1 MEVSK
6 LDMELCMQFRDK
18 VNENDLVYHIY
29 RNRDGKDQWSII
41 CSAMDWIEVVVDS
54 IDSSALSLKNDNASS
69 VKLMTFVV
77 CIDVLW
83 EAIQQLHRV
92 FIDSNTIPFEDDDS
106 VFVKKQFP
114 MKDNQYFKT
123 IRACFATHPIN
134 LNDHFTDDKQKER
147 RYAGWSSGGL
157 GGSDFSVPLYSN
169 IPGEEAIFF
178 DIRISELMGFAKK
191 RYEYLNE
198 IIKEIDN
205 KVNEYLNCWR
215 CKEIER
221 SDSIIEQIEILKREE
236 KDRYDNDYLK
246 YALEKLRIIFSTDI
260 KSPKNQVTV
269 EKYRSVMR
277 VRLDEIFD
285 ILQTMQLEELPSDK
299 YIDDSPPSKYQYPFS
314 KLCEMIYG
322 GAYNHFALSMLE
334 DGLGDVIDFENI
346 TIDEIYVTLCAH
358 FYEMNR
364 TK

>member
-1 MEVSK
+1 MEYNLFGNG
-6 LDMELCMQFRDK
+6 LDR
-18 VNENDLVYHIY
+18 
-29 RNRDGKDQWSII
+29 
-41 CSAMDWIEVVVDS
+41 
-54 IDSSALSLKNDNASS
+54 SSCRFDRQLSTEPKNDNASS

-77 CIDVLW
+77 CIDILW

-198 IIKEIDN
+198 IIKEI
-205 KVNEYLNCWR
+205 
-215 CKEIER
+215 ER

-322 GAYNHFALSMLE
+322 GAYNHFALRMLE

-346 TIDEIYVTLCAH
+346 TIDEIYVTLCVQ

>member
-1 MEVSK
+1 M
-6 LDMELCMQFRDK
+6 DMELCMQFRDK

-41 CSAMDWIEVVVDS
+41 CSAMDWIEVVADS

-77 CIDVLW
+77 CIDILR

-106 VFVKKQFP
+106 VFVKKQFS

-134 LNDHFTDDKQKER
+134 LNGHFTDDKQKER

-314 KLCEMIYG
+314 KLREIIYD
-322 GAYNHFALSMLE
+322 GAYNYFALSMLE
-334 DGLGDVIDFENI
+334 DGLGNVIDFENI
-346 TIDEIYVTLCAH
+346 TIDELYVTLCAQ

>member
-1 MEVSK
+1 
-6 LDMELCMQFRDK
+6 
-18 VNENDLVYHIY
+18 
-29 RNRDGKDQWSII
+29 
-41 CSAMDWIEVVVDS
+41 
-54 IDSSALSLKNDNASS
+54 
-69 VKLMTFVV
+69 MTFVV
-77 CIDVLW
+77 CIDILW

-198 IIKEIDN
+198 IIKEI
-205 KVNEYLNCWR
+205 
-215 CKEIER
+215 ER

-322 GAYNHFALSMLE
+322 GAYNHFALHMLK
-334 DGLGDVIDFENI
+334 DGLGDVTDFENI
-346 TIDEIYVTLCAH
+346 TIDEIYVTLCAQ

>member
-1 MEVSK
+1 
-6 LDMELCMQFRDK
+6 
-18 VNENDLVYHIY
+18 
-29 RNRDGKDQWSII
+29 
-41 CSAMDWIEVVVDS
+41 MDWIEVVVDS

-83 EAIQQLHRV
+83 EAVQQLHRV
-92 FIDSNTIPFEDDDS
+92 FIDANTIPFKDDDS
-106 VFVKKQFP
+106 VFIKKQFP

-157 GGSDFSVPLYSN
+157 GTGDFSVPLYSN
-169 IPGEEAIFF
+169 IPGEKAIFF
-178 DIRISELMGFAKK
+178 DIHISELMGFAQK
-191 RYEYLNE
+191 RYEYLEE

-205 KVNEYLNCWR
+205 KVKEHLNCWH
-215 CKEIER
+215 CKEIKK
-221 SDSIIEQIEILKREE
+221 SDSIIEQIDILIREE
-236 KDRYDNDYLK
+236 RDRYDNDYLK
-246 YALEKLRIIFSTDI
+246 YALEKLRVIFSTNI
-260 KSPKNQVTV
+260 KSPKNQAIV

-277 VRLDEIFD
+277 IRLDEIFD
-285 ILQTMQLEELPSDK
+285 ILQTMQLKDLPSDM

-314 KLCEMIYG
+314 KLCEMIYD
-322 GAYNHFALSMLE
+322 GAYNYFALSMLE

-358 FYEMNR
+358 FYEMNH